1 MYTVDMDKLSV
12 ASEQELHS
20 LEGKAIS
27 QLQKALAKEN
37 QLFSMDIR
45 MIPPL
50 PPWNSCSVA

>member
-1 MYTVDMDKLSV
+1 MDKLSV

>member
-20 LEGKAIS
+20 LEDKAIS

-50 PPWNSCSVA
+50 PP

>member
-27 QLQKALAKEN
+27 QKALAKEN
-37 QLFSMDIR
+37 KLFSMDIR

-50 PPWNSCSVA
+50 PP

>member
-1 MYTVDMDKLSV
+1 MVDMDKLSV

-20 LEGKAIS
+20 LESKAIS

-37 QLFSMDIR
+37 KLFSMDIW

-50 PPWNSCSVA
+50 PP